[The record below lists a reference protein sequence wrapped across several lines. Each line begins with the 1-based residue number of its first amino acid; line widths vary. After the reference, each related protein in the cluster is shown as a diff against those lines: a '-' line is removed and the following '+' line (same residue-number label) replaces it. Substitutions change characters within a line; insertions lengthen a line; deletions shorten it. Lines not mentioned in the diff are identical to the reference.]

1 MRFHKGF
8 QLDPRRLPSPD
19 QAEQALA
26 SPSDHSQVM
35 LVAQHIYSPI
45 PEFIR
50 LLGDMKHSRSAPSYL
65 HVPPIGA
72 LTSSIRPMKQ
82 CAATHDRI

>member
-26 SPSDHSQVM
+26 SPADHSQVC
-35 LVAQHIYSPI
+35 LS
-45 PEFIR
+45 
-50 LLGDMKHSRSAPSYL
+50 GGSAGCLAWSQTTGICTGTCSFL
-65 HVPPIGA
+65 NENFCSNI
-72 LTSSIRPMKQ
+72 
-82 CAATHDRI
+82 